1 MGEPG
6 RVVRLT
12 LAYEGTDFHGW
23 QVQPR
28 RTTVQG
34 LLMGAAAGYAALI
47 WIFVQM
53 TIIPFS
59 VLQAVYFIAGA
70 VELGLVMLLLGLLPL
85 APARDARRPGAEA
98 SVD

>member
-1 MGEPG
+1 
-6 RVVRLT
+6 
-12 LAYEGTDFHGW
+12 
-23 QVQPR
+23 
-28 RTTVQG
+28 
-34 LLMGAAAGYAALI
+34 
-47 WIFVQM
+47 M